1 MAIKIDN
8 ISKRFDT
15 AEVFS
20 GFSASFRDGAVS
32 CLIGPSGCGKTTLL
46 NIVAG
51 LLEPDSGTVSGFEG
65 RSVSYAFQEPRLL
78 PWKRVADNVDFV
90 LDRSMTQTERDA
102 RVTKWLDMVHMGDSA
117 RLWPSQLSGGMARRA
132 SLARTF
138 ATEAD
143 VLLLDEPFSG
153 IDMAV
158 KARIMESLKRVWA
171 ASGTTVILVTHDVD
185 EALAVGD
192 ELYLLSRQPVRLLL
206 QKPVAG
212 DLSALRGEILSGL

>member
-1 MAIKIDN
+1 MAVTVDN
-8 ISKRFDT
+8 ISMRYDS

-32 CLIGPSGCGKTTLL
+32 CLIGPSGCGKSTLL
-46 NIVAG
+46 NILAG
-51 LLEPDSGTVSGFEG
+51 LAQPSEGSVSGLSG

-78 PWKRVADNVDFV
+78 PWKSVAGNVDFV
-90 LDRSMTQTERDA
+90 LDRSLPASERSA
-102 RVTKWLDMVHMGDSA
+102 RVARWLDAVYLGDAAS
-117 RLWPSQLSGGMARRA
+117 LWPSQLSGGMARRA

-138 ATEAD
+138 AVEAD

-158 KARIMESLKRVWA
+158 KRRMMESLKSLWT
-171 ASGTTVILVTHDVD
+171 ASGTTVIMVTHDVD

-192 ELYLLSRQPVRLLL
+192 EVFVLSRHPVQLLL
-206 QKPVAG
+206 QKDISG
-212 DLSALRGEILSGL
+212 DPAPLRSEILALL

>member
-1 MAIKIDN
+1 
-8 ISKRFDT
+8 
-15 AEVFS
+15 
-20 GFSASFRDGAVS
+20 
-32 CLIGPSGCGKTTLL
+32 
-46 NIVAG
+46 
-51 LLEPDSGTVSGFEG
+51 
-65 RSVSYAFQEPRLL
+65 
-78 PWKRVADNVDFV
+78 
-90 LDRSMTQTERDA
+90 MTQTERDA

>member
-51 LLEPDSGTVSGFEG
+51 LLDPDSGTVSGFEG

-90 LDRSMTQTERDA
+90 LDRSMTQAERHA
-102 RVTKWLDMVHMGDSA
+102 RVAKWLDMVHMGDSA

>member
-20 GFSASFRDGAVS
+20 GCSSSFRDGAVS